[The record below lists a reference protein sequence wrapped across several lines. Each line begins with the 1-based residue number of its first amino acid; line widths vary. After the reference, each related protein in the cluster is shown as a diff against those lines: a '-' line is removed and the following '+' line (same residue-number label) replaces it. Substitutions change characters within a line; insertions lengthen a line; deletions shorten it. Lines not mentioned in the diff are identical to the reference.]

1 MDDPLES
8 GSIWITTESSIELS
22 MGLPGRGLWLCIVAA
37 NARVAA
43 SLVVHPSL
51 ATKALL
57 RMTSPATG
65 VVKMQYGYDQQQGY
79 GQQQG
84 YDQQQGYGQQGD
96 YQQQQGYGGGSQALW
111 SIHAF
116 SGVMGHNKFSGAVS
130 ELNKDRFRSV
140 CEKYGQLPYTLIG
153 GDERI
158 LCRWNIVNDPGTS
171 VSRSQCK
178 VSLYPDGTAVLTSM
192 GSCSPTLWR
201 SQGGPWN
208 ALCIRPQQEPSPG
221 LAHALAQHIQP
232 HSTYLVT
239 TRSSPIVRSC
249 PAVGR

>member
-1 MDDPLES
+1 
-8 GSIWITTESSIELS
+8 
-22 MGLPGRGLWLCIVAA
+22 
-37 NARVAA
+37 
-43 SLVVHPSL
+43 
-51 ATKALL
+51 
-57 RMTSPATG
+57 
-65 VVKMQYGYDQQQGY
+65 MQYGYDQQQGY

-84 YDQQQGYGQQGD
+84 YDQQQGYGQQGG

-208 ALCIRPQQEPSPG
+208 ALYKDQTQVLTSGDQVGLDANNPESAVFTCQNEAVAMQQG
-221 LAHALAQHIQP
+221 GGYQQQGG
-232 HSTYLVT
+232 Y
-239 TRSSPIVRSC
+239 
-249 PAVGR
+249 GY